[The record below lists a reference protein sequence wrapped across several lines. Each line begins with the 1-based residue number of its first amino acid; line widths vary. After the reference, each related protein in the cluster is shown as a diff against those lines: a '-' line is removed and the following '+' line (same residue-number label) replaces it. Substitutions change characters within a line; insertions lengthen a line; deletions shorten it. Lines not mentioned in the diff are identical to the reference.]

1 MSECSVDVVLFD
13 FGGVIAEE
21 GFVNG
26 LAAIAEMNDRDPESI
41 IKAGF
46 DVVHNTGY
54 VLGQSDEKTFW
65 QTLRDQTGIIGSDEE
80 LRHQIFSRFTL
91 RTWMFEVIKNLR
103 LSGVRV
109 GILSDQCDWLDKLDA
124 QFDFF
129 KRFDYVFSSYH
140 MGKSKRDETLF
151 EDIIRRVN
159 AEADRILFV
168 DDFSGNC
175 ERARSKGI
183 NTILYTDGE
192 RFLNELEHYCAHA
205 SQQEHYNTFI

>member
-26 LAAIAEMNDRDPESI
+26 LTAIAEMNHRDPKSV

-46 DVVHNTGY
+46 DVVHSTGY

-65 QTLRDQTGIIGSDEE
+65 QVLREETGIMGSDEA
-80 LRHQIFSRFTL
+80 LRDQIFSRFTL
-91 RTWMFEVIKNLR
+91 RKWMFEVIKSLR

-129 KRFDYVFSSYH
+129 KRFDYIFSSYH

-151 EDIIRRVN
+151 DDIIARVN
-159 AEADRILFV
+159 AEAHRILFV
-168 DDFSGNC
+168 DDFQGNC
-175 ERARSKGI
+175 DRARNRGI
-183 NTILYTDGE
+183 NAILYTDAE
-192 RFLNELEHYCAHA
+192 RFLNELEHYCAPA
-205 SQQEHYNTFI
+205 VTQEHYNTFI

>member
-1 MSECSVDVVLFD
+1 MIKRSVDVVLFD

-65 QTLRDQTGIIGSDEE
+65 QTLRDQTGIMGSDED

-192 RFLNELEHYCAHA
+192 RFLNELEHYCAPAVMH
-205 SQQEHYNTFI
+205 EHYNTFI